1 MAIHPEIFNLKKQKQ
16 KLNLVG
22 VSRYSQCLKTVPNF
36 VSSYLIMVLY
46 RTVPLESLSAV
57 VWSVCPLPENSSG
70 SPSCVSF
77 QCPEASSERSS
88 LNTCPTKPHG
98 KPCWQCSLE
107 AINIYTESNL
117 KNQHTHTKTYCTS
130 LSTLYGNCQKTREIN
145 FTFHKW
151 TVLQHQ
157 ASKLYALPI
166 KELLFHHMERDI
178 SKKK

>member
-1 MAIHPEIFNLKKQKQ
+1 M
-16 KLNLVG
+16 
-22 VSRYSQCLKTVPNF
+22 
-36 VSSYLIMVLY
+36 SSYLIMVLY

-70 SPSCVSF
+70 SPSCASF

-117 KNQHTHTKTYCTS
+117 KNQHTHTKTYCTVNLIWK
-130 LSTLYGNCQKTREIN
+130 LSKNQRN
-145 FTFHKW
+145 
-151 TVLQHQ
+151 
-157 ASKLYALPI
+157 KLYISQVDCATAPSKQTLCI
-166 KELLFHHMERDI
+166 INKRVII
-178 SKKK
+178 SKKT